1 LRKLHYASF
10 MAITPLHSEHEL
22 LAKVAKGDEYAFG
35 LLYNQYN
42 KKVYGFA
49 LQLLNSEILAEEVM
63 QVTMLKLWQ
72 MEEGLTGI
80 QNLDAYLRVIS
91 RNISYN
97 MLRRLK
103 LEQNASETLGREWL
117 EEHNETEEQIMLKDT
132 KKILQEAIDALPPQ
146 QKLVYKF
153 CHEEGMKYEEVAKKL
168 NLSPLSVQT
177 YMKLALRFL
186 RTYIGKRTDVAAL
199 LIIFKLF

>member
-1 LRKLHYASF
+1 
-10 MAITPLHSEHEL
+10 MAIKSLYSEKEL
-22 LAKVAKGDEYAFG
+22 LAKVAKGDESAFG
-35 LLYNQYN
+35 LLYNQYS
-42 KKVYGFA
+42 KKVYVFA
-49 LQLLNSEILAEEVM
+49 IQLLNSEILAEEVM
-63 QVTMLKLWQ
+63 QLAMLKLWQ
-72 MEEGLTGI
+72 MEDGLNAI

-103 LEQNASETLGREWL
+103 LEQKVNDDLGKDWL
-117 EEHNETEEQIMLKDT
+117 EEHNETEEQIILKDT
-132 KKILQEAIDALPPQ
+132 KKILKEAIEALPPQ
-146 QKLVYKF
+146 QKLVYQL
-153 CHEEGMKYEEVAKKL
+153 CHEEGLKYEEAAKKL

-186 RTYIGKRTDVAAL
+186 RNYVSKRTDVAAF

>member
-1 LRKLHYASF
+1 
-10 MAITPLHSEHEL
+10 MAITPLYSEQEL
-22 LAKVAKGDEYAFG
+22 LAKVAKRDEYAFG

-72 MEEGLTGI
+72 MEEGLTAI
-80 QNLDAYLRVIS
+80 QNLDAYLRVTS

-117 EEHNETEEQIMLKDT
+117 EEHNETEEQIFLKDT

-146 QKLVYKF
+146 QKLVYKL

>member
-1 LRKLHYASF
+1 
-10 MAITPLHSEHEL
+10 MAINPLYSEKEL
-22 LAKVAKGDEYAFG
+22 LAKVAKGDESAFG
-35 LLYNQYN
+35 LLYNQYS
-42 KKVYGFA
+42 KKVYVFA
-49 LQLLNSEILAEEVM
+49 IQLLNSEILAEEVM
-63 QVTMLKLWQ
+63 QLAMLKLWQ
-72 MEEGLTGI
+72 MEDGINAI

-103 LEQNASETLGREWL
+103 LEQKANDDLGKDWL
-117 EEHNETEEQIMLKDT
+117 EEHNETEEQIILKDT
-132 KKILQEAIDALPPQ
+132 KKILKEAIEALPPQ
-146 QKLVYKF
+146 QKLVYQL
-153 CHEEGMKYEEVAKKL
+153 CHEEGLKYEEAAKKL

-186 RTYIGKRTDVAAL
+186 RNYVSKRTDVAAL

>member
-1 LRKLHYASF
+1 MPIK
-10 MAITPLHSEHEL
+10 PLQSEQEL

-42 KKVYGFA
+42 KKVFGFA

-72 MEEGLTGI
+72 MEEGLNAI
-80 QNLDAYLRVIS
+80 QNLDAYLRVTS

-103 LEQNASETLGREWL
+103 LEQNASEALGREWL
-117 EEHNETEEQIMLKDT
+117 EEHNETEEQIILKDT
-132 KKILQEAIDALPPQ
+132 KKILEEAIEALPPQ
-146 QKLVYKF
+146 QKLVYQL
-153 CHEEGMKYEEVAKKL
+153 CHQQGMKYEEAAKQL

-186 RTYIGKRTDVAAL
+186 RAYISKRTDVAAL